1 MPHTKA
7 DCHNANCPAAGHVL
21 QCARMNKEGKPCP
34 IHTESTKEKKH
45 GISRKVSSSDN

>member
-21 QCARMNKEGKPCP
+21 QCAKMDHCP
-34 IHTESTKEKKH
+34 IHIQQVKEKKH
-45 GISRKVSSSDN
+45 GTSHKTQTSDN